1 MSVKQLQ
8 QEIKI
13 GVEELGKR
21 EEVFVI
27 MIDAVNQVIVRPFI
41 YSLFQVYKK
50 TKAEKSKDIQNFLF
64 SFEFRVSKCLA

>member
-1 MSVKQLQ
+1 MSVNQLQ
-8 QEIKI
+8 QEIKE

-64 SFEFRVSKCLA
+64 CFEFRVSKCLA

>member
-8 QEIKI
+8 QEIKE

-41 YSLFQVYKK
+41 YSLFQVY
-50 TKAEKSKDIQNFLF
+50 
-64 SFEFRVSKCLA
+64 

>member
-8 QEIKI
+8 QEIKE

-41 YSLFQVYKK
+41 YSLFQVYWK